1 MQCLKILC
9 FPSFSVGISC
19 KTALQFKYHHIFG
32 FMVVRG
38 LTNIYL
44 VGGLGVED
52 HPNSLRE
59 VPILPLRFLWG
70 WTKGKVYR
78 SKSRTLDEME
88 QKIRDTLA
96 AFFFLFLK
104 EIF

>member
-9 FPSFSVGISC
+9 CPSLSEGISR

-38 LTNIYL
+38 LTTIYL

-52 HPNSLRE
+52 YPNSLRE
-59 VPILPLRFLWG
+59 VPILPL
-70 WTKGKVYR
+70 
-78 SKSRTLDEME
+78 
-88 QKIRDTLA
+88 KIFVVLN
-96 AFFFLFLK
+96 
-104 EIF
+104 